1 MKTTSKMKATIKL
14 ILELMDDGEEAAVVD
29 VVELV
34 MEEVGCSSNV
44 VYSAIQALVAV
55 ELLDSIRVGVALYIV
70 ANNRES

>member
-1 MKTTSKMKATIKL
+1 MKATIKL

-34 MEEVGCSSNV
+34 KDEVGCSDNV

-55 ELLDSIRVGVALYIV
+55 ELLDSIRVGCALYIV